1 MSVDLWIVFLVS
13 LVSRILVSRKE
24 APGFDVYGH
33 LCFADALRAQR
44 RGPFG
49 DVTLRLVGASGY
61 SQPFMWHWL
70 IGFFDAKALLRNQA
84 WLNGVIDSLF
94 VVIAFL
100 LVQWSG
106 YSERVALYAVAIYLL
121 TPMWFSSIA
130 IGPRIAGFTPRLS
143 SEVATNLFF
152 MICLLPIGLSELQIV
167 VLGGVLAAFVL
178 SSSKFGVQ
186 ALLFLTPLVSLVGGS
201 LLPLVSLV
209 AGLILVI
216 VASRGKVVE
225 QLRTQVM
232 HLTWYCKEN
241 LKGKMHVSSRN
252 SFDALFKRSEP
263 TLKSYLVKLVHRVVS
278 ENSYTS
284 VSIKLPVIF
293 LVAFAIL
300 QSITRGGTVYA
311 SVLAAPIVAACLVYF
326 VVNLRP
332 FLFLGEAERYLNQ
345 VAFFIALFAAK
356 YALDNR
362 LEWLLWALLVY
373 GIVYW
378 GIEVFA
384 LEKLR
389 PANLRQRAI
398 EDDRVL
404 EDLQALTL
412 PTVVLGYPYH
422 AAGGVFR
429 IILETKHRAIYCL
442 LTSKDFSES
451 FNARYAGDYPYVKL
465 EKLDDMANEYGVRYV
480 VLDRAALRAR
490 GFEVWTPSFSWV
502 KRPVGGDIYDVYYRH
517 DLTAAI
523 GVPPTLRVDSPH
535 LL

>member
-1 MSVDLWIVFLVS
+1 MSVILCSVFLAA
-13 LVSRILVSRKE
+13 LLSRILVSRKE

-49 DVTLRLVGASGY
+49 DVTLRVVGASGY

-100 LVQWSG
+100 IAQRSG
-106 YSERVALYAVAIYLL
+106 YSDCVALYAVAIYLL
-121 TPMWFSSIA
+121 TPMWFSTIA

-152 MICLLPIGLSELQIV
+152 MVCLLPIGLSELQIV
-167 VLGGVLAAFVL
+167 IFGSVLAAFVF

-209 AGLILVI
+209 GGLTLTI
-216 VASRGKVVE
+216 VVSRGRIID
-225 QLRTQVM
+225 QFRSQVM
-232 HLTWYCKEN
+232 HLAWYCREN
-241 LKGKMHVSSRN
+241 LKGRMHVSNRN
-252 SFDALFKRSEP
+252 SFGALFKRSEP

-278 ENSYTS
+278 ENSYTA

-293 LVAFAIL
+293 LVTFAIL
-300 QSITRGGTVYA
+300 QSIARGGTVYA
-311 SVLAAPIVAACLVYF
+311 SDLAAPIMAACLVYF

-332 FLFLGEAERYLNQ
+332 FLFLGEAERYLNH

-356 YALDNR
+356 YAVDNR

-373 GIVYW
+373 GVGYW

-384 LEKLR
+384 LEKLK
-389 PANLRQRAI
+389 PAKLRQTAI

-404 EDLQALTL
+404 EDLQALTH
-412 PTVVLGYPYH
+412 PAVVLCYPYQ

-429 IILETKHRAIYCL
+429 IILETPHKVISCMF
-442 LTSKDFSES
+442 TGKVFSQS
-451 FNARYAGDYPYVKL
+451 FNTRYAGDYPYVKF
-465 EKLDDMANEYGVRYV
+465 EKLDDMADEYGVRYV
-480 VLDRAALRAR
+480 VLNRAALRAR
-490 GFEVWTPSFSWV
+490 GFENWTPSFSWV
-502 KRPVGGDIYDVYYRH
+502 KRPVGGEIYDVYYR
-517 DLTAAI
+517 
-523 GVPPTLRVDSPH
+523 PT
-535 LL
+535 

>member
-1 MSVDLWIVFLVS
+1 MSVILCSVFLAA
-13 LVSRILVSRKE
+13 LLSRILVSRKE

-49 DVTLRLVGASGY
+49 DVTLRVVGATGY

-100 LVQWSG
+100 IAQRSG
-106 YSERVALYAVAIYLL
+106 YSDRVALCAVAIYLL
-121 TPMWFSSIA
+121 TPMWFSTIA

-152 MICLLPIGLSELQIV
+152 MVCLLPIGLSELQIV
-167 VLGGVLAAFVL
+167 ILGSVLAAFVL

-186 ALLFLTPLVSLVGGS
+186 ALLFLTPLISLISGS

-209 AGLILVI
+209 VGLTLTI
-216 VASRGKVVE
+216 VVSRG
-225 QLRTQVM
+225 RTIDRFRSQVM
-232 HLTWYCKEN
+232 HLVWYCREN
-241 LKGKMHVSSRN
+241 LKGRMHVSNRN
-252 SFDALFKRSEP
+252 SFGALFKRSEP

-278 ENSYTS
+278 ENSYTA

-293 LVAFAIL
+293 LVTFAIL
-300 QSITRGGTVYA
+300 QSIARGGTVYA
-311 SVLAAPIVAACLVYF
+311 SDLAAPIMAACLVYF

-332 FLFLGEAERYLNQ
+332 FLFLGEAERYLNH

-373 GIVYW
+373 GIGYW

-384 LEKLR
+384 LEKLK
-389 PANLRQRAI
+389 PAKFRQRAI

-404 EDLQALTL
+404 EDLQALTH
-412 PTVVLGYPYH
+412 PTVVLCYPYQ
-422 AAGGVFR
+422 AAGGLFR
-429 IILETKHRAIYCL
+429 IILKTPHKVIYCM
-442 LTSKDFSES
+442 LTGKEFSEG

-465 EKLDDMANEYGVRYV
+465 EKLDGMADEYGVRYV
-480 VLDRAALRAR
+480 VLDRLALKAR
-490 GFEVWTPSFSWV
+490 GFENWTPSFSWV
-502 KRPVGGDIYDVYYRH
+502 KRPVGGEIYDVYYR
-517 DLTAAI
+517 
-523 GVPPTLRVDSPH
+523 PT
-535 LL
+535 

>member
-1 MSVDLWIVFLVS
+1 MS
-13 LVSRILVSRKE
+13 LVLFVLLFVSMASRILVSRK
-24 APGFDVYGH
+24 AMPSFDVYGH
-33 LCFADALRAQR
+33 LCFTNALREQKC
-44 RGPFG
+44 GPFG
-49 DVTLRLVGASGY
+49 NVTLRVVGASGY

-100 LVQWSG
+100 IAQRSG
-106 YSERVALYAVAIYLL
+106 YSDCVALYAVAIYLL
-121 TPMWFSSIA
+121 TPMWFSTIA

-152 MICLLPIGLSELQIV
+152 MVCLLPIGLSELPIV
-167 VLGGVLAAFVL
+167 VFGGVLAAFVL

-209 AGLILVI
+209 GGLTLTI
-216 VASRGKVVE
+216 VVSRGRIID
-225 QLRTQVM
+225 QFRSQVM
-232 HLTWYCKEN
+232 HLAWYCREN
-241 LKGKMHVSSRN
+241 LKGRMHVSNRN
-252 SFDALFKRSEP
+252 SFGALFKRSEP
-263 TLKSYLVKLVHRVVS
+263 TLKSYLVKLVRRVVS
-278 ENSYTS
+278 ENSYTA

-293 LVAFAIL
+293 LVTFAIL
-300 QSITRGGTVYA
+300 QSIARGGTLYA
-311 SVLAAPIVAACLVYF
+311 SDLAAPIMAACLVYF

-332 FLFLGEAERYLNQ
+332 FLFLGEAERYLNH

-373 GIVYW
+373 GIGYW

-384 LEKLR
+384 LEKLK
-389 PANLRQRAI
+389 PAKHRHRAI

-404 EDLQALTL
+404 VDLQALPH

-429 IILETKHRAIYCL
+429 IMLETPHKVIHCL
-442 LTSKDFSES
+442 LTGKDFSES
-451 FNARYAGDYPYVKL
+451 FNAKYADEYPYVKL
-465 EKLDDMANEYGVRYV
+465 EKLDDMANEYGVGYI
-480 VLDRAALRAR
+480 VLDRVALRSR
-490 GFEVWTPSFSWV
+490 GLKNWTPSNFWV
-502 KRPVGGDIYDVYYRH
+502 KRPVGGEIYDTYYR
-517 DLTAAI
+517 
-523 GVPPTLRVDSPH
+523 PT
-535 LL
+535 